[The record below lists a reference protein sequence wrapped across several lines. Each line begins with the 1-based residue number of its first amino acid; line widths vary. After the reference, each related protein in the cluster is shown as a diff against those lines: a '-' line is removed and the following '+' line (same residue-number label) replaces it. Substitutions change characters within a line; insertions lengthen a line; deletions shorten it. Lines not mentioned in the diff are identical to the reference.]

1 MATYKYLDDTGLSHL
16 VERVYGKINE
26 AVAYTSQTLT
36 TSQKTQART
45 NIGAAAANDVA
56 QLQEVVD
63 IATLSEVQQYF
74 GI

>member
-16 VERVYGKINE
+16 VGRIYGKINE

-36 TSQKTQART
+36 TSQKAQARI

-56 QLQEVVD
+56 QLQEAVD